1 MRKIKFRAI
10 RKYDWVW
17 VYWNLIYS
25 SEWEKHIVESKDVEK
40 DWHHIQ
46 IHTDEPMFYDQDSFW
61 QYIMIND
68 RMNTEI
74 YVWDI
79 VKNWLSWV
87 RVVQECKWWFELL
100 WLDQEKKIYHFKL
113 DALNDECMVFGNIYE
128 NPEILEE
135 YNKIPKTKYNTDY
148 LFPNKNNV

>member
-1 MRKIKFRAI
+1 MTYAILMDGRIKENYKIVNWYSIKEC
-10 RKYDWVW
+10 
-17 VYWNLIYS
+17 LI
-25 SEWEKHIVESKDVEK
+25 
-40 DWHHIQ
+40 
-46 IHTDEPMFYDQDSFW
+46 PL
-61 QYIMIND
+61 QYIRIND

-100 WLDQEKKIYHFKL
+100 WLDQEYKDSHFKL